1 MYIKESVWTSEVNFK
16 SECLAGSQDIKGYF
30 FSLEKHYLLSQFQLH
45 LTGTILINKLIIQFT
60 KTLNF
65 SQLLFGT
72 EICELRGR
80 SQLGPTAG
88 HAVSLLTEVHEA
100 TLGLRT
106 MQRGGLLGDWV
117 CLRAA
122 VPLQSH

>member
-1 MYIKESVWTSEVNFK
+1 MSPFPALRNRLQHTNNYSVILNHFSVHKRVSWTSEVNFK

-65 SQLLFGT
+65 SPLLSGI

-80 SQLGPTAG
+80 SQLSPTAS
-88 HAVSLLTEVHEA
+88 HAVSLLTEVHKT
-100 TLGLRT
+100 TLG
-106 MQRGGLLGDWV
+106 
-117 CLRAA
+117 
-122 VPLQSH
+122 